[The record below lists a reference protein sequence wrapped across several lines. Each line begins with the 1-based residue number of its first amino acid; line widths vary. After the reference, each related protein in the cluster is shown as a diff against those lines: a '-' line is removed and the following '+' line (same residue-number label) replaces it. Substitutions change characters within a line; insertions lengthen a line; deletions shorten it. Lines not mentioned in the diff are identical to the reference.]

1 MMHEFSECT
10 RVTNLGDLFPI
21 LQCIDYDGFKNRM
34 TQLGKRMDA
43 FWQGL
48 IDEHRVDKDRNTMVS
63 HLLALQESEPEYYTD
78 EIIKGIILVSLKS
91 HSAGLNSF
99 SIFG

>member
-1 MMHEFSECT
+1 
-10 RVTNLGDLFPI
+10 
-21 LQCIDYDGFKNRM
+21 M

-43 FWQGL
+43 FWKGL